1 MYLVGGAVGFYC
13 GNIKF
18 LFEDMRVLKPT
29 IMPSVPRLLNRIYEK
44 EMANIMPWFFKRVM
58 LNMAL
63 RSKENEIKKFG
74 LSPISIIIQTYALP
88 YTALVI
94 LEVLSEK
101 TAFGTNW
108 FSTLCKTIWAAV

>member
-18 LFEDMRVLKPT
+18 FFEDMRVLKPT

-44 EMANIMPWFFKRVM
+44 EMANIVPWFFKRVM
-58 LNMAL
+58 FNMAL

-74 LSPISIIIQTYALP
+74 LSPIFIIVQIYQLLY
-88 YTALVI
+88 
-94 LEVLSEK
+94 S
-101 TAFGTNW
+101 
-108 FSTLCKTIWAAV
+108 